1 MSRIGKKP
9 INLNGSKITVADS
22 QVEISGPLGTL
33 TLKTIEG
40 ITLDITNDII
50 SVSRSDD
57 SKSQRALHGLF
68 RSLLFNAVNG
78 VTVGYSYDLVLNG
91 IGYRVQK
98 VGSNLQFTLGYSHPI
113 LFPAPEGVSFDVE
126 GQDKLTIKSHDKQL
140 LGEVRSKIISLRKRD
155 PYKGKGIYG
164 KEETIR
170 KKQGKSVK

>member
-1 MSRIGKKP
+1 
-9 INLNGSKITVADS
+9 
-22 QVEISGPLGTL
+22 
-33 TLKTIEG
+33 
-40 ITLDITNDII
+40 
-50 SVSRSDD
+50 
-57 SKSQRALHGLF
+57 
-68 RSLLFNAVNG
+68 LLFNAVNG

>member
-78 VTVGYSYDLVLNG
+78 VTVGYSLESGSDTILEAMNK
-91 IGYRVQK
+91 RV
-98 VGSNLQFTLGYSHPI
+98 
-113 LFPAPEGVSFDVE
+113 
-126 GQDKLTIKSHDKQL
+126 KS
-140 LGEVRSKIISLRKRD
+140 E
-155 PYKGKGIYG
+155 YF
-164 KEETIR
+164 
-170 KKQGKSVK
+170 

>member
-9 INLNGSKITVADS
+9 IKLNGSKITVKDNH
-22 QVEISGPLGTL
+22 VEISGSLGTL
-33 TLKTIEG
+33 TIKTIEG
-40 ITLDITNDII
+40 ISLDISDDTILVN
-50 SVSRSDD
+50 RSDD
-57 SKSQRALHGLF
+57 SKRQRALHGLF
-68 RSLLFNAVNG
+68 RSLLFNAVTG
-78 VTVGYSYDLVLNG
+78 VTVGYAYDLVLQG

-113 LFPAPEGVSFDVE
+113 LFPAPDGVAFEVE

-140 LGEVRSKIISLRKRD
+140 LGEVRSKIFNLRKRD